1 MIREAEPRDSSV
13 IEKLYKKLA
22 PHSKNL
28 KVLPERVEQ
37 IRKDYNNFLFVYEED
52 HLIKGSIFITFCLDP
67 GYEFRP
73 YTTVEYVIVG
83 EDYRGK
89 GIGEKLLKHVEKVS
103 IERES
108 TRIVLLSSVARTE
121 AHKFFTNNGYDGTIS
136 KGFKKYIPIV

>member
-1 MIREAEPRDSSV
+1 MIREADPKDSSV

-22 PHSKNL
+22 PHSINL

-52 HLIKGSIFITFCLDP
+52 HVIKGSIFITFCLDP

-73 YTTVEYVIVG
+73 YTIVEYVIVG
-83 EDYRGK
+83 EGYRGK

-103 IERES
+103 IGRES

-121 AHKFFTNNGYDGTIS
+121 AHKFFTKNGYDGTIS
-136 KGFKKYIPIV
+136 KGFKKYIPID

>member
-1 MIREAEPRDSSV
+1 MIREADPKDSSV

-22 PHSKNL
+22 PHSINL

-52 HLIKGSIFITFCLDP
+52 HVIKGSIFITFCLDP

-73 YTTVEYVIVG
+73 YTIVEYVIVG
-83 EDYRGK
+83 EGYRGK

-103 IERES
+103 IGRES

-121 AHKFFTNNGYDGTIS
+121 AHKFFTKNGYDGTIS

>member
-1 MIREAEPRDSSV
+1 MIREAEPKDSSV

-37 IRKDYNNFLFVYEED
+37 IRKDSNNFLFVYEED
-52 HLIKGSIFITFCLDP
+52 HAIKGSVFITFCLDP

-73 YTTVEYVIVG
+73 YTIVEYVIVSEG
-83 EDYRGK
+83 YRGK

-103 IERES
+103 IGRES

-121 AHKFFTNNGYDGTIS
+121 AHKFFTKNGYDGTIS

>member
-1 MIREAEPRDSSV
+1 MIREADPKDSSV

-22 PHSKNL
+22 PHSINL

-52 HLIKGSIFITFCLDP
+52 HAIKGSVFITFCLDP
-67 GYEFRP
+67 GYGFRP
-73 YTTVEYVIVG
+73 YTIVEYVIVG
-83 EDYRGK
+83 EGYRGK

-103 IERES
+103 IGRES

-121 AHKFFTNNGYDGTIS
+121 AHKFFTKNGYDGTIS

>member
-1 MIREAEPRDSSV
+1 MIREADPKDSSV

-22 PHSKNL
+22 PHSINL

-52 HLIKGSIFITFCLDP
+52 HVIKGSVFITFCLDP

-73 YTTVEYVIVG
+73 YTIVEYVIVG
-83 EDYRGK
+83 EGYRGK

-103 IERES
+103 IGRES

-121 AHKFFTNNGYDGTIS
+121 AHKFFTKNGYDGTIS

>member
-1 MIREAEPRDSSV
+1 MIREAEPKDSSV

-28 KVLPERVEQ
+28 KVLPERIEQ
-37 IRKDYNNFLFVYEED
+37 VRNDSNNFLFVYEED
-52 HLIKGSIFITFCLDP
+52 HAIKGSVFITFCLDP

-73 YTTVEYVIVG
+73 YTIVEYVIVG
-83 EDYRGK
+83 EGYRGE
-89 GIGEKLLKHVEKVS
+89 GIGKKLLKHVEKVS
-103 IERES
+103 IVRDS
-108 TRIVLLSSVARTE
+108 TRIVLLSSVTRTE